1 MHLRF
6 VWTLVFIRGIQ
17 DVLMRVFV
25 LFFLTCLMPS
35 VHAAPSNELVYTLKA
50 SIAKIRSVNASG
62 GRSTGTGIVVAEN
75 QVATNCHVLVNSVGM
90 DIGAMGETYQPVG
103 LQADWKHD
111 VCILNF
117 KFLPLKPAIL
127 GDSEHLQYEQEV
139 FSIGFP
145 GGPPKPLTTW
155 GTIKALYPFEDSV
168 VILTSASFQMGASG
182 SPLFNA
188 KGEVIG
194 ISTFKSPGRNA
205 YFYNI
210 PVKWVK
216 AAMSLPVT
224 EFAIDEGQA
233 FWDVPLEQKPY
244 WMQIVLPYQNQQW
257 GEVERIVQS
266 WVASTPDDNEAMF
279 YQAIIKEHAGDLVGA
294 KKVYQKLLKQ
304 NPNHSASIINL
315 AVIAKAEANQAEF
328 DQYQSQLAKLNID
341 AAELDELLKA
351 QSH

>member
-1 MHLRF
+1 ML
-6 VWTLVFIRGIQ
+6 IR
-17 DVLMRVFV
+17 LTTFV
-25 LFFLTCLMPS
+25 LLTIFITQ
-35 VHAAPSNELVYTLKA
+35 VHAAPPSNELVYTLKA

-75 QVATNCHVLVNSVGM
+75 QVATNCHVLLNSVGM

-117 KFLPLKPAIL
+117 KFLPLKPAPL
-127 GDSEHLQYEQEV
+127 GDSEHLQYEQDI

-168 VILTSASFQMGASG
+168 VIRTSASFQMGASG

-188 KGEVIG
+188 NGEVIG

-205 YFYNI
+205 FFYNI

-216 AAMSLPVT
+216 AAMQLPVS
-224 EFAIDEGQA
+224 EFTLNEAPA
-233 FWDVPLEQKPY
+233 FWDVPLAQKPY
-244 WMQIVLPYQNQQW
+244 WMQIVLPYQNAQW
-257 GEVERIVQS
+257 EEVERIVNA
-266 WVASTPDDNEAMF
+266 WTASAPHDDEAMF
-279 YQAIIKEHAGDLVGA
+279 YQAIMKEHEGDLLGA
-294 KKVYQKLLKQ
+294 KKIYHQILQQ
-304 NPNHSASIINL
+304 NPHHSASIINL
-315 AVIAKAEANQAEF
+315 AGIAKTEASTAEF

-341 AAELDELLKA
+341 ATELDELLKA
-351 QSH
+351 RSR

>member
-1 MHLRF
+1 MMRIFALA
-6 VWTLVFIRGIQ
+6 LVASLATP
-17 DVLMRVFV
+17 VA
-25 LFFLTCLMPS
+25 
-35 VHAAPSNELVYTLKA
+35 AAPSNELVYTLKA

-75 QVATNCHVLVNSVGM
+75 KVATNCHVLVDSVGM

-117 KFLPLKPAIL
+117 MFLPLKPANL
-127 GDSEHLQYEQEV
+127 GDSEHLQYEQEI

-168 VILTSASFQMGASG
+168 VIRTSASFQMGASG

-188 KGEVIG
+188 NGEVVG

-205 YFYNI
+205 FFYNI

-216 AAMSLPVT
+216 EAMKLPVA
-224 EFAIDEGQA
+224 EFHVDEQPA
-233 FWDVPLEQKPY
+233 FWDLPLEQKPY
-244 WMQIVLPYQNQQW
+244 WMQIVLPFQNQQW
-257 GEVERIVQS
+257 DEVERIVKQ
-266 WVASTPDDNEAMF
+266 WIASAPNDSEAMF
-279 YQAIIKEHAGDLVGA
+279 YEATTKEHSGDVGYA
-294 KKVYQKLLKQ
+294 KTIYQKILKQ
-304 NPNHSASIINL
+304 NPNHAASIINL
-315 AVIAKAEANQAEF
+315 AGIAKKEAMQSDF
-328 DQYQSQLAKLNID
+328 DQYKSQLAKLNID
-341 AAELDELLKA
+341 ADELDDLIKDSVLK
-351 QSH
+351 

>member
-1 MHLRF
+1 MLIRSF
-6 VWTLVFIRGIQ
+6 ALFI
-17 DVLMRVFV
+17 FA
-25 LFFLTCLMPS
+25 CLIS
-35 VHAAPSNELVYTLKA
+35 SAHAAPPSNELVYNLKA
-50 SIAKIRSVNASG
+50 SIAKIRSVNATG

-117 KFLPLKPAIL
+117 KFLPLKPATL

-168 VILTSASFQMGASG
+168 VIRTSASFQMGASG

-188 KGEVIG
+188 NGEVVG

-205 YFYNI
+205 FFYNI

-216 AAMSLPVT
+216 SAMQLPVS
-224 EFAIDEGQA
+224 EFTVNEAPA
-233 FWDVPLEQKPY
+233 FWDVALAQKPY
-244 WMQIVLPYQNQQW
+244 WMQIVLPFQSEQW
-257 GEVERIVQS
+257 DEVERIVKA
-266 WVASTPDDNEAMF
+266 WVASTPDDQEAMY
-279 YQAIIKEHAGDLVGA
+279 YQAITKEHGGDLIGA
-294 KKVYQKLLKQ
+294 KKIYQKILKQ
-304 NPNHSASIINL
+304 NPNHSASMINL
-315 AVIAKAEANQAEF
+315 AAIAKVEASQADF
-328 DQYQSQLAKLNID
+328 DQYQAQLARLNID
-341 AAELDELLKA
+341 GAELDELLKA
-351 QSH
+351 RSH

>member
-1 MHLRF
+1 L
-6 VWTLVFIRGIQ
+6 
-17 DVLMRVFV
+17 
-25 LFFLTCLMPS
+25 LFACLIATA
-35 VHAAPSNELVYTLKA
+35 HAAPSNELVYSLKA

-62 GRSTGTGIVVAEN
+62 GRSTGTGIVVGEN
-75 QVATNCHVLVNSVGM
+75 QVATNCHVLVDSVGM

-117 KFLPLKPAIL
+117 KFLPLKPATL

-155 GTIKALYPFEDSV
+155 GTIKALYSFEDSV
-168 VILTSASFQMGASG
+168 IIRTSASFQMGASG

-188 KGEVIG
+188 NGEVVG

-205 YFYNI
+205 FFYNI

-216 AAMSLPVT
+216 AAMQLPIS
-224 EFAIDEGQA
+224 EFTINQTPA
-233 FWDVPLEQKPY
+233 FWDVALDQKPY

-257 GEVERIVQS
+257 DEVERIVKA
-266 WVASTPDDNEAMF
+266 WVASTPDDHEAMF
-279 YQAIIKEHAGDLVGA
+279 YQAITKEHVGDLASA
-294 KKVYQKLLKQ
+294 KKIYKKILKQ

-315 AVIAKAEANQAEF
+315 AAIAKLEASQAEF
-328 DQYQSQLAKLNID
+328 DQYQSQLATLNID
-341 AAELDELLKA
+341 AAELDELMKA
-351 QSH
+351 RSR